1 MIDEAAKTN
10 TSFKENNNLNKRRY
24 LRSPILVTKVK
35 AEQNGKVFF
44 GYAKNVSKVGIFI
57 QTVNP
62 KDEGERFKLEFQL
75 PGGGETITCTAEVV
89 WKRSYHPSEEY
100 EPGMGLRFID
110 ISEEISAK
118 IDKWAN
124 IQ

>member
-1 MIDEAAKTN
+1 MIKESAKTKVN
-10 TSFKENNNLNKRRY
+10 FKEDDNLNKRRY

-35 AEQNGKVFF
+35 AEHNGKVFF

-57 QTVNP
+57 QTINP

-75 PGGGETITCTAEVV
+75 PDDDETIICVAEVV

-100 EPGMGLRFID
+100 EPGMGLKFID
-110 ISEEISAK
+110 LSEEISGK
-118 IDKWAN
+118 IDEWAN